1 MAVQTATANEMMKE
15 LMIWASAQNVK
26 VYRKHG
32 AGGDLYG
39 VSFADLRRLAR
50 RIKTDHVLALE
61 LWESGNDDARLLAA
75 MIADPEELTPAT
87 VDNWIE
93 DVDYYVLCDEL
104 AELISR
110 SPMALETMDRFMASP
125 KEYYRACG
133 YTVLVSALKNGVDI
147 PDEDCRRHL
156 HTIEEEINASP
167 NRARYSMN
175 NAMIAIGIDKP
186 TLTAAAVAAATRIGR
201 VVVDHGD
208 TACRTPDAV
217 THIQRALERKK

>member
-1 MAVQTATANEMMKE
+1 MAVQTATASEMMKE
-15 LMIWASAQNVK
+15 LMIWTSTQNVK

-61 LWESGNDDARLLAA
+61 LWESGNVDARLLAA

-87 VDNWIE
+87 VDSWIE

-125 KEYYRACG
+125 REYYRACG
-133 YTVLVSALKNGVDI
+133 YTVLASALKNGVDV
-147 PDEDCRRHL
+147 PDEDCRRYL
-156 HTIEEEINASP
+156 RTIEEEIHTSP
-167 NRARYSMN
+167 NRARHSMN
-175 NAMIAIGIDKP
+175 SAVIAIGIYKP
-186 TLTAAAVAAATRIGR
+186 ACTEEAKATAARIGK

-208 TACRTPDAV
+208 TACKTPDAV
-217 THIQRALERKK
+217 TYIQKALARRK